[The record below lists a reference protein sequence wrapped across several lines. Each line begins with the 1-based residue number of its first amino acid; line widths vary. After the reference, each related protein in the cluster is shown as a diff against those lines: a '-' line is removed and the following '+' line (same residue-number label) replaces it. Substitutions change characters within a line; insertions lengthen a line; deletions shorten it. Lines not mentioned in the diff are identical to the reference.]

1 MFNIHSNN
9 SELFFMMT
17 VMTMMTI
24 CYRFTN
30 MIEPNLFDS
39 QWGYKSTGQVTTV
52 DESLRVRQ
60 ILDKLTSD

>member
-1 MFNIHSNN
+1 
-9 SELFFMMT
+9 MMT